1 MSSLTS
7 SNEAQAPVA
16 AGGAP
21 SSPPSRSRS
30 AGARARSVQG
40 RSGAWFVLPFA
51 AAFAMFLIWPI
62 LSGLWMSFTNQS
74 LTGSGSEFA
83 GLANYTEALGDAAL
97 WQALGNTVIFTVLTA
112 VPLVVLS
119 FVLAYLVYIGLPGQ
133 WLWRLSFFAPYLLPV
148 SVAVAIWQWMFQ
160 PDFGLFNGLLLRA
173 GFAQI
178 PFLSEG
184 SLAMFSVVVVT
195 VWWTLG
201 FNFLLY
207 LSALNNI
214 PDHLY
219 EAASIDGAGPWRRL
233 FSITI
238 PMINRTTVMIIM
250 LQILASLKVFEQ
262 IFLLTNGGPNGA
274 TRSVLEYIYDVGFT
288 GYRLGYAS
296 AISYLFFALIIVIS
310 IVQLRVMNRKSA

>member
-7 SNEAQAPVA
+7 SNEAQAPVT
-16 AGGAP
+16 AP
-21 SSPPSRSRS
+21 RTDTVPPDRRRS
-30 AGARARSVQG
+30 AGARARSIQG
-40 RSGAWFVLPFA
+40 RSGFWFVLPFA
-51 AAFAMFLIWPI
+51 VAFAVFLIWPI
-62 LSGLWMSFTNQS
+62 VSGLWMSFTNRS

-83 GLANYTEALGDAAL
+83 GTANYSEALGDAAL
-97 WQALGNTVIFTVLTA
+97 WQALGNTAVFTLLTV
-112 VPLVVLS
+112 VPLILLS

-133 WLWRLSFFAPYLLPV
+133 WLWRLAFFAPYLLPV

-160 PDFGLFNGLLLRA
+160 PDFGLLNGLLLRS
-173 GFAQI
+173 GFAQLGFI
-178 PFLSEG
+178 SEPA
-184 SLAMFSVVVVT
+184 LAMFSVVLVT
-195 VWWTLG
+195 VWWTIG

-233 FSITI
+233 VSITI

-310 IVQLRVMNRKSA
+310 VVQLRVMNRKSA

>member
-7 SNEAQAPVA
+7 SNEAQAPVTA
-16 AGGAP
+16 TRADAE
-21 SSPPSRSRS
+21 PPSRRRTDS
-30 AGARARSVQG
+30 ARARSIQG
-40 RSGAWFVLPFA
+40 RSGFWFVLPFA
-51 AAFAMFLIWPI
+51 AAFAMFLVWPI
-62 LSGLWMSFTNQS
+62 LSGLWMSFTNRS

-83 GLANYTEALGDAAL
+83 GVANYSEALADSAL
-97 WQALGNTVIFTVLTA
+97 WQALGNTALFTLLTV
-112 VPLVVLS
+112 VPLILLS

-148 SVAVAIWQWMFQ
+148 SVAVALWQWMFQ
-160 PDFGLFNGLLLRA
+160 PDFGLLNGLLLRA
-173 GFAQI
+173 GFAQLG
-178 PFLSEG
+178 FVSEPA
-184 SLAMFSVVVVT
+184 LAMFSVALVT
-195 VWWTLG
+195 VWWTIG

-233 FSITI
+233 VSITV

-310 IVQLRVMNRKSA
+310 VVQLRVMNRKSA

>member
-7 SNEAQAPVA
+7 NKAEAPVA
-16 AGGAP
+16 H
-21 SSPPSRSRS
+21 
-30 AGARARSVQG
+30 AGAAAVPPPRPRSDGARRRSIQG
-40 RSGAWFVLPFA
+40 RSGFWFVLPFA
-51 AAFAMFLIWPI
+51 AAFLIFLIWPI
-62 LSGLWMSFTNQS
+62 LTGLWMSFTNQS
-74 LTGSGSEFA
+74 LTGSGSDFA
-83 GLANYTEALGDAAL
+83 GIANYSEAIQDAAL
-97 WQALGNTVIFTVLTA
+97 WQALGNTAVFTLLTV

-148 SVAVAIWQWMFQ
+148 SVTVALWQWMFQ
-160 PDFGLFNGLLLRA
+160 PDFGLLNGLLQRSGLA
-173 GFAQI
+173 QLGFI
-178 PFLSEG
+178 SEEG
-184 SLAMFSVVVVT
+184 LAMFSVALVT
-195 VWWTLG
+195 VWWTIG

-233 FSITI
+233 ISITI
-238 PMINRTTVMIIM
+238 PMINRTTVMIVM

-262 IFLLTNGGPNGA
+262 IFLLTNGGPNGS

-296 AISYLFFALIIVIS
+296 AISYLFFALILIIS

>member
-1 MSSLTS
+1 
-7 SNEAQAPVA
+7 
-16 AGGAP
+16 
-21 SSPPSRSRS
+21 
-30 AGARARSVQG
+30 
-40 RSGAWFVLPFA
+40 
-51 AAFAMFLIWPI
+51 
-62 LSGLWMSFTNQS
+62 
-74 LTGSGSEFA
+74 
-83 GLANYTEALGDAAL
+83 
-97 WQALGNTVIFTVLTA
+97 

-178 PFLSEG
+178 PFLSEA

-274 TRSVLEYIYDVGFT
+274 TRSVLEYIYDVGPT
-288 GYRLGYAS
+288 HLEGRRDAQRAQQDARRDRRQEQGCPGRRHHRPRHRRSPLARPPLLGHPDLAEEG
-296 AISYLFFALIIVIS
+296 VGR
-310 IVQLRVMNRKSA
+310 VQRGFRDPPAGGPDARVLPCRHRRG

>member
-7 SNEAQAPVA
+7 NTTEAPLEQS
-16 AGGAP
+16 GADVD
-21 SSPPSRSRS
+21 PPSRPRS
-30 AGARARSVQG
+30 DGARRRSIQG
-40 RSGAWFVLPFA
+40 RSGFWFVLPFA
-51 AAFAMFLIWPI
+51 VAFAIFLIWPI
-62 LSGLWMSFTNQS
+62 VTGLWMSFTNQS
-74 LTGSGSEFA
+74 LTGSGSDFA
-83 GLANYTEALGDAAL
+83 GLANYSEAVQDGAL
-97 WQALGNTVIFTVLTA
+97 WQALGNTAFFTLLTV

-119 FVLAYLVYIGLPGQ
+119 FALAYLVYIGLPGQ

-148 SVAVAIWQWMFQ
+148 SVTVALWQWMFQ
-160 PDFGLFNGLLLRA
+160 PDFGLLNGLLQRA
-173 GFAQI
+173 GLAQLGFI
-178 PFLSEG
+178 SEEG
-184 SLAMFSVVVVT
+184 LAMFSVALVT
-195 VWWTLG
+195 VWWTIG

-233 FSITI
+233 VSITI
-238 PMINRTTVMIIM
+238 PMISRTTVMIVM

-262 IFLLTNGGPNGA
+262 IFLLTNGGPNGS

-296 AISYLFFALIIVIS
+296 AISYLFFALIVVIS